1 MTGRTVE
8 GVAEAKHEA
17 RMRAPSR
24 TMPPAPIHKAKWW
37 AWVFLAALIAGVA
50 YWFWKQSYLV
60 AVFIAVFGVLVW
72 IQTIWEMHFRRRLA
86 ASRYEESICRF
97 ARSFGRSA
105 DSWILR
111 AVYEEIS
118 RFIAV
123 DCRAIPIRR
132 EDRCAEDLK
141 IDPEDLDDLGR
152 DIAFRARRSMDACD
166 RNPFYGKVK
175 TVGDI
180 VAFLEYQPRIVE
192 RAAPNGGPTRSLAI
206 RESRRGRHR

>member
-1 MTGRTVE
+1 
-8 GVAEAKHEA
+8 
-17 RMRAPSR
+17 
-24 TMPPAPIHKAKWW
+24 MPPAPIHKAKWW
-37 AWVFLAALIAGVA
+37 AWVFLAALFAGLA
-50 YWFWKQSYLV
+50 CWFWKQPYSV
-60 AVFIAVFGVLVW
+60 AVLFAVWGVVVG
-72 IQTIWEMHFRRRLA
+72 IQTMWETHSRRRLA
-86 ASRYEESICRF
+86 ASRHEESICRF

-123 DCRAIPIRR
+123 DGRVIPIRR

-141 IDPEDLDDLGR
+141 IDPEDLDDLAR

-166 RNPFYGKVK
+166 KNPLYGKVK

-180 VAFLEYQPRIVE
+180 VTFLEYQPRIVE
-192 RAAPNGGPTRSLAI
+192 PCAAPNGGPATQPGNSGVTAGPP
-206 RESRRGRHR
+206 SVS